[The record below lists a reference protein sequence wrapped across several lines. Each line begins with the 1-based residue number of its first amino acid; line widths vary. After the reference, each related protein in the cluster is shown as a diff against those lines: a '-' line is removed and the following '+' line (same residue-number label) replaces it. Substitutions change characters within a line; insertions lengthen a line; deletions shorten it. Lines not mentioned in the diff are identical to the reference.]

1 MFRTKAQFL
10 TFAGLAA
17 LAGCGGHPSAPPAPN
32 PQAVPAED
40 LYLAPPSVSR
50 AVRQGEAVVLSGQ
63 ASPAAKLRLAT
74 PGGEVLAASADR
86 QGRWTIALP
95 ASAQARI
102 FGLSMAVGAR
112 QVQAQGY
119 VLVAPGGQS
128 ALLRAGAGALR
139 LDPRPAGRIGAFDFD
154 REGGAVVSGAAP
166 AGAALSVQLDGR
178 QAADARAD
186 AQGRYSV
193 ALPRLAPGPHRLEVK
208 GDGFYDAV
216 AVEASPPAPLAD
228 GPLRSQFS
236 PGGLRADWMTPGG
249 GVQSTFLAG

>member
-1 MFRTKAQFL
+1 MFLTKAQFL

-17 LAGCGGHPSAPPAPN
+17 LAGCGGHSPAPRAAS
-32 PQAVPAED
+32 PDAVAAED

-50 AVRQGEAVVLSGQ
+50 AVRQGSAVVLSGQ
-63 ASPAAKLRLAT
+63 APAAAKLRLGT
-74 PGGEVLAASADR
+74 PGGEALATTADR
-86 QGRWTIALP
+86 QGRWTITLP
-95 ASAQARI
+95 ASAQPRI

-119 VLVAPGGQS
+119 VLVGPGGQA
-128 ALLRAGAGALR
+128 ALLRSGAGALR

-154 REGGAVVSGAAP
+154 RDGGAVVSGVAP
-166 AGAALSVQLDGR
+166 ADAALSVQLDGR

-193 ALPRLAPGPHRLEVK
+193 ALPRLTAGPHRLEVK
-208 GDGFYDAV
+208 GDGFYDSV

-236 PGGLRADWMTPGG
+236 SGGLRADWMTPGG
-249 GVQSTFLAG
+249 GVQSTFLPG